1 MFLVMM
7 SINDLCLGLVTNKYS
22 LSECLALADV
32 YAPLTSEERLWVDS
46 ELNGYSDKFIV
57 PDYRKLS
64 CEVKARIQNLYSGI
78 VEDIDLTGKPMEE
91 LEAMLNN
98 KLGLSVYK
106 MYLCQGVESME
117 QQVADHNDGDIIMK
131 FEGSPSL
138 ELKSLLRPN
147 ERAYNFKTLYVFQT
161 TPTAYLKNSLSVIK
175 NRLLSILKNHL
186 VSEGERVEAAVS
198 GDTKKKKI
206 VFISYSWESDEHKAW
221 VKKLANDLSG
231 EFTVRIDREL
241 PFGVELTKFM
251 EEAVATSDKVL
262 IIATPEYKRKADG
275 RIRGVGYET
284 SLITDDLVTDQNRI
298 KFIPIIRKG
307 TKETSYPRFLG
318 SRNGAD
324 MTDDNKY
331 SEVLEELKRNLLQY

>member
-1 MFLVMM
+1 M
-7 SINDLCLGLVTNKYS
+7 SINDLYIGLVTNKYS
-22 LSECLALADV
+22 LSECLALTDV
-32 YAPLTSEERLWVDS
+32 YVPLTSEERLWVDS

-57 PDYRKLS
+57 PDYRKLP

-78 VEDIDLTGKPMEE
+78 VEDIDLFGKPMED
-91 LEAMLNN
+91 LEAMLNG

-117 QQVADHNDGDIIMK
+117 QQVLDHNDGDIIMI
-131 FEGSPSL
+131 FDGPPGMT
-138 ELKSLLRPN
+138 LKNLIRPN
-147 ERAYNFKTLYVFQT
+147 ERTYNFKTLYVFQT
-161 TPTAYLKNSLSVIK
+161 TPTAYLKNTLSVIK
-175 NRLLSILKNHL
+175 NRMLSILKNHL
-186 VSEGERVEAAVS
+186 VREGERDEAAVS
-198 GDTKKKKI
+198 GDTKKKKK
-206 VFISYSWESDEHKAW
+206 VFISYCWESDEHKTW
-221 VKKLANDLSG
+221 VKKLADDLSG
-231 EFTVRIDREL
+231 EFTVRIDQEL

-262 IIATPEYKRKADG
+262 IVATPEYKRKADG

-331 SEVLEELKRNLLQY
+331 SVVLEELKRNLLQY

>member
-1 MFLVMM
+1 MGNKELYL
-7 SINDLCLGLVTNKYS
+7 NLVTNKIAIY
-22 LSECLALADV
+22 EALALSLAFV
-32 YAPLTSEERLWVDS
+32 PLSQDERLWIEN

-57 PDYRKLS
+57 PDYRKLP

-78 VEDIDLTGKPMEE
+78 VEDIVLTGKPMED

-117 QQVADHNDGDIIMK
+117 QQVADHNDGDIIMI
-131 FEGSPSL
+131 FDGPPSL

-147 ERAYNFKTLYVFQT
+147 ERAYNFKTMYVFQT
-161 TPTAYLKNSLSVIK
+161 SPVAYLKNTLSVIK
-175 NRLLSILKNHL
+175 NRLLSILKDHL
-186 VSEGERVEAAVS
+186 SHDSESAKTAIN
-198 GDTKKKKI
+198 DDAKKKKI
-206 VFISYSWESDEHKAW
+206 LFISYCWECDEHKAW
-221 VKKLANDLSG
+221 VKQLANDLSG
-231 EFTVRIDREL
+231 EFTVRIDQEL

-251 EEAVATSDKVL
+251 EDAVATSDKVL
-262 IIATPEYKRKADG
+262 IIATPEYKRKADN

-331 SEVLEELKRNLLQY
+331 LVVLEELKRNLIQY

>member
-1 MFLVMM
+1 MKAM
-7 SINDLCLGLVTNKYS
+7 SINDLYIGLVTNKLS
-22 LSECLALADV
+22 LSECLALASV
-32 YAPLTSEERLWVDS
+32 CVPLNSEERLWVDA
-46 ELNGYSDKFIV
+46 ELNGYNNKTVV

-78 VEDIDLTGKPMEE
+78 VEDIDLIGKPIED
-91 LEAMLNN
+91 LEAMLND

-117 QQVADHNDGDIIMK
+117 QQVVDHNDGDIIMK
-131 FEGSPSL
+131 FDGPPGL

-147 ERAYNFKTLYVFQT
+147 ERAYSFQTLYVFQT
-161 TPTAYLKNSLSVIK
+161 TPTAYLKTALSVIK
-175 NRLLSILKNHL
+175 NFLLSILKKHL
-186 VSEGERVEAAVS
+186 SQENKRDEIDVDDG
-198 GDTKKKKI
+198 TTKKKI
-206 VFISYSWESDEHKAW
+206 VFISYCWEGEEHKSW
-221 VKKLANDLSG
+221 VKQLADDLSG
-231 EFTVRIDREL
+231 EFTIRIDQEL

-251 EEAVATSDKVL
+251 EDAVATSDKVL
-262 IIATPEYKRKADG
+262 IIATPEYKKKADS

-324 MTDDNKY
+324 MTDDKKY
-331 SEVLEELKRNLLQY
+331 SVVLEKLKRNLIQY